1 MKGKTVL
8 KPKNKKNP
16 KQDEQ
21 IITKE
26 NTENKIIKGKT
37 NLTKKS
43 QKKMKEEKSP
53 SEFLIEQI
61 ILSYCTDKWQKN
73 VIAMK
78 NRITGKSNKQSKDLR
93 HLMYVLKNIFRYHK
107 YLYLMELFLNM
118 KEMPYPEGLEHD
130 SNYGKINIVYD
141 KDKNDNEKDEEE
153 KTYEIR
159 EEIVIEDLTTETLR
173 NKEKNIDNNIDE
185 NENHKGYDF
194 KEENEELKQYF
205 YRNDGTPLNR
215 IEIKK

>member
-1 MKGKTVL
+1 
-8 KPKNKKNP
+8 
-16 KQDEQ
+16 
-21 IITKE
+21 
-26 NTENKIIKGKT
+26 
-37 NLTKKS
+37 
-43 QKKMKEEKSP
+43 
-53 SEFLIEQI
+53 
-61 ILSYCTDKWQKN
+61 
-73 VIAMK
+73 MK

-159 EEIVIEDLTTETLR
+159 EERKFDYLFIEKKEDKKEQEEDKKAE
-173 NKEKNIDNNIDE
+173 NEINEESNDIKEPKVDDKIKEKGNV
-185 NENHKGYDF
+185 
-194 KEENEELKQYF
+194 
-205 YRNDGTPLNR
+205 
-215 IEIKK
+215 